1 LAQYSRKLTRGIRWW
16 YKFDYN
22 SKTFF
27 SSAIYLTKNE
37 ARKAENAKYEK
48 VSSQVR
54 NPSEKP
60 ILSLLEAINE
70 RLDYV
75 EIKKSKDYYKDN
87 KRYYKI
93 LLEEVG
99 DILFTEVKKSQIE
112 DLLLKT
118 SKKQKALGR
127 DNYVINAM
135 LNVYKALFNYIIDKH
150 DLNIKNPCNKIA
162 KFSIKKKLKYIP
174 SDKDI
179 KAVKAICDEG
189 QIMLIDFVM
198 DTACRISEAIR
209 VTGKDILEDSVI
221 LYTKKSLN
229 SNLVPRK
236 LPKPDSIKNIILK
249 PDERLFN
256 RWSDCPRFLEDK
268 VKELGQR
275 NWSWHNLRHRKASI
289 WHNKEKR
296 PLYEVMVLLGHSNLK
311 TTQGYL
317 QLIP

>member
-1 LAQYSRKLTRGIRWW
+1 LAQYSRKLTRGIRC
-16 YKFDYN
+16 
-22 SKTFF
+22 KTFF